1 MLREAVAAAAAAAAA
16 LAVEMAVAVVGSDN
30 LRVTLM
36 ADCNMMGQGTAGDS
50 RGNGMHSGT

>member
-1 MLREAVAAAAAAAAA
+1 MLREAVAAAAAAA